1 MVRIDYTD
9 YRQPE
14 QYGWV
19 PGSSD
24 SLTGAEDVVKK
35 AKSLYESLQSE
46 RARLE
51 SIDKWY
57 RGVQEIP
64 QVRQAEPEMDKL
76 LELAR
81 TPWLSLAVSTI
92 AQALFV
98 DGFKSPNGDTVQS
111 AWLTWLANG
120 MPSRQAALYRAALGY
135 GYSYLHVRAGM
146 RNGKP
151 MSVMQGISPKRG
163 FAVYRDPAFD
173 EWPVYAIKVIPLNDG
188 GDAII
193 TLLDDVFEHELKVS
207 KGKWTILSSKPH
219 GAGCVPFVRY
229 APMLDLDGSTPGEVE
244 PLIGVAS
251 RIDKT
256 MFDRMLTQHY
266 NSWKKIW
273 IAGLQKAEGMSKE
286 DQARIRTI
294 LRQQDMMILAD
305 KDTKVGTLEETSL
318 EGFIAAVQDDVDELT
333 ALAQVPAYLFNGGKL
348 SNLGADTI
356 VAANKPFTQK
366 VFERQVSF
374 EQSHNQ
380 ALRLAAFLQG
390 DLQVAEDLESHVT
403 WQDIEIRSFSQAA
416 DALGKFV
423 ETLGVPKSAMWR
435 KIPGVTETEAREW
448 ENLALSDDPIER
460 MLFERELAENAP
472 APTVDEGNDDG
483 SADAATDAPAAE

>member
-1 MVRIDYTD
+1 MVGELEFTD

-14 QYGWV
+14 QFGWE

-24 SLTGAEDVVKK
+24 TLTLGGDIVKK
-35 AKSLYESLQSE
+35 AKSLYEALQTE
-46 RARLE
+46 RGRLE
-51 SIDKWY
+51 NIDKWY

-76 LELAR
+76 LELSR
-81 TPWLSLAVSTI
+81 TPWLSIVVNTI

-120 MPSRQAALYRAALGY
+120 MPSRQFALYKAALGY
-135 GYSYLHVRAGM
+135 GYSYVHVRAGV

-151 MSVMQGISPKRG
+151 MSVMQGVSPKRG

-173 EWPVYAIKVIPLNDG
+173 LFPVYAIKVVPLNDG
-188 GDAII
+188 GDALI
-193 TLLDDVFEHELKVS
+193 TLLDDVYEHELKVTR
-207 KGKWTILSSKPH
+207 GKWALLSSTPH

-229 APMLDLDGSTPGEVE
+229 APMLDLDGGTPGEVE
-244 PLIGVAS
+244 PLINVAA

-273 IAGLQKAEGMSKE
+273 VAGLQKAEGMSKE
-286 DQARIRTI
+286 DQQRVRMI
-294 LRQQDMMILAD
+294 LRQQDMMMFGD
-305 KDTKVGTLEETSL
+305 KDTKVGTLDETSL
-318 EGFIAAVQDDVDELT
+318 EGFIAAVQDDVDEMST
-333 ALAQVPAYLFNGGKL
+333 LAQVPAYLFNGGKL
-348 SNLGADTI
+348 ANLGADTI

-390 DLQVAEDLESHVT
+390 DFQTAEDLESHVT
-403 WQDIEIRSFSQAA
+403 WQDIDVRSFSQAA

-423 ETLGVPKSAMWR
+423 ETLGVPKTAMWR

-448 ENLALSDDPIER
+448 EELAKSDNPVER
-460 MLFERELAENAP
+460 MLFEREQAKKNP
-472 APTVDEGNDDG
+472 PMSEGLDDG
-483 SADAATDAPAAE
+483 TEPGTETPAE